1 MTEDELNQ
9 KKDSIINDFSVKM
22 IELEDLLNHYNQ
34 SIESFKQR
42 ESQKQQ
48 NIQPI
53 FDKDHPI
60 KFDQKIK
67 NKLEGELKLLKDQ
80 MQEETSK
87 V

>member
-48 NIQPI
+48 HI
-53 FDKDHPI
+53 
-60 KFDQKIK
+60 
-67 NKLEGELKLLKDQ
+67 
-80 MQEETSK
+80 
-87 V
+87 